1 MSKLCIP
8 LDVEDVCRKED
19 KKKTP
24 GKYEQKTNPQTTSIL
39 HPLFV
44 SVDWVV
50 GWAWPPI
57 PALLKGLVVV
67 AGYLRVISAKKTR
80 ARLSVSSDEIFSAAP
95 ARRMPEADR
104 ETNQPAR
111 QKPNTVR
118 IRKERERETS
128 RRRSDDRDHS
138 LSPYPREPEV
148 DQLLFKAHNTRMS

>member
-8 LDVEDVCRKED
+8 LDVEDVCRKEEQ
-19 KKKTP
+19 KKKNRQAWT
-24 GKYEQKTNPQTTSIL
+24 ENQSTNHFNTS
-39 HPLFV
+39 
-44 SVDWVV
+44 S
-50 GWAWPPI
+50 PI
-57 PALLKGLVVV
+57 RFRRLGRGLGLAPDPALFKGLVVV
-67 AGYLRVISAKKTR
+67 AGYLRVISAKKTS

-148 DQLLFKAHNTRMS
+148 DQLLFKAHNTRLS